1 MSEEDKE
8 LQKLTANWI
17 NGMAIGA
24 VTAGII
30 TPVAGYFLGVVK
42 PEMQDALVTSSV
54 LWFVASVG
62 AHIAAHISL
71 FGYGEP

>member
-1 MSEEDKE
+1 MTEEDKE

-30 TPVAGYFLGVVK
+30 TPTAGYFIGIVK
-42 PEMQDALVTSSV
+42 PEMQDALITSSL
-54 LWFVASVG
+54 LWFVASAC

-71 FGYGEP
+71 FGYNEP